1 MRMLRNSY
9 LLSLLTLVM
18 VVFAVG
24 CETNGGNN
32 TPDIPTPERPN
43 ENPEDGPSVDPGTK
57 DDGMTIEISVTD
69 ISAYS
74 AMLTVTPSTDDR
86 YVCIF
91 ISSSQWPGLE
101 GQEAV
106 DFVIDY
112 FDPAFFNGEY
122 SEELQPLMPETEY
135 MVIAFGYDGGVAT
148 TELFTYT
155 FTSLKAQVGSV
166 EILDIK
172 LLRLFDV
179 AEVAALDPAYEEFL
193 EVCECFGVVEATT
206 SKPCDTLWFWWYE
219 EWMMEEYSEAAFIED
234 LLMYDYANN
243 PEVMDM
249 YYSMD
254 SGDRFF
260 FAGLANDENGATS
273 ELYIGECFTLSKD
286 MCSPAEEFLAM
297 VKTES
302 NSVVMFARR

>member
-1 MRMLRNSY
+1 M
-9 LLSLLTLVM
+9 TLVM
-18 VVFAVG
+18 FVFAVS
-24 CETNGGNN
+24 CDDRDDNGGNN
-32 TPDIPTPERPN
+32 DPKPEYPG
-43 ENPEDGPSVDPGTK
+43 EEPEDGPVVDPDTPK
-57 DDGMTIEISVTD
+57 EMVLDIAVTD
-69 ISAYS
+69 ITAYR
-74 AMLTVTPSTDDR
+74 AQLTVTPSEDEP
-86 YVCIF
+86 YACLF
-91 ISSSQWPGLE
+91 IAASQMAEFDNDAESIAYLVE
-101 GQEAV
+101 
-106 DFVIDY
+106 Y
-112 FDPAFFNGEY
+112 FDPAIFEGEY
-122 SEELQPLMPETEY
+122 SEELQPLMPDTEY

-172 LLRLFDV
+172 LLKLFDV

-206 SKPCDTLWFWWYE
+206 SKPCATLWFWWYE

-243 PEVMDM
+243 PELMDM

-254 SGDRFF
+254 GSDRFF
-260 FAGLANDENGATS
+260 FAGLANDEAGATS

>member
-1 MRMLRNSY
+1 MLRNGY

-24 CETNGGNN
+24 CESNGGNN
-32 TPDIPTPERPN
+32 SIITPGPERPD
-43 ENPEDGPSVDPGTK
+43 EDPEDGPVVGPGTEE
-57 DDGMTIEISVTD
+57 DGMTIEISVTD

-74 AMLTVTPSTDDR
+74 AMLTVTPSTDDK
-86 YVCIF
+86 YACVF
-91 ISSSQWPGLE
+91 ISSAQWPDMIE
-101 GQEAV
+101 GDAAV
-106 DFVIDY
+106 KYIVDN
-112 FDPAFFNGEY
+112 FDPALFQGEY
-122 SEELQPLMPETEY
+122 SEELQPLMPDTEY

-172 LLRLFDV
+172 LLKLFDV
-179 AEVAALDPAYEEFL
+179 AEVAALDPSYEEYL

-219 EWMMEEYSEAAFIED
+219 EWMMEEYSEAAIIED

-243 PEVMDM
+243 PELMDM

-254 SGDRFF
+254 GSDRFF
-260 FAGLANDENGATS
+260 FAGLANDEAGATS

-297 VKTES
+297 VKKES

>member
-1 MRMLRNSY
+1 M
-9 LLSLLTLVM
+9 TLVM
-18 VVFAVG
+18 FVFAVS
-24 CETNGGNN
+24 CDDRDDNGGNN
-32 TPDIPTPERPN
+32 DPKPEYPDE
-43 ENPEDGPSVDPGTK
+43 EPEDGPAVDPAK
-57 DDGMTIEISVTD
+57 EMVLDIAVTD
-69 ISAYS
+69 ITAYS
-74 AMLTVTPSTDDR
+74 AQLTVTPSEDKP
-86 YVCIF
+86 YACLF
-91 ISSSQWPGLE
+91 IAASQMAEFDNDAESIAYLVE
-101 GQEAV
+101 
-106 DFVIDY
+106 Y
-112 FDPAFFNGEY
+112 FDPAIFEGEY
-122 SEELQPLMPETEY
+122 SEALLPLMPETEY
-135 MVIAFGYDGGVAT
+135 MVAAFGYKDDAAT
-148 TELFTYT
+148 TKLYTYT
-155 FTSLKAQVGSV
+155 FTTPAAQVGSV

-172 LLRLFDV
+172 ILKLFDV

-243 PEVMDM
+243 PELMDM

-254 SGDRFF
+254 GSDRFF
-260 FAGLANDENGATS
+260 FAGLANDEAGATS

>member
-1 MRMLRNSY
+1 MFRRSY
-9 LLSLLTLVM
+9 LWSLLTLVM
-18 VVFAVG
+18 FVFAVS
-24 CETNGGNN
+24 CDDRDDNGRNN
-32 TPDIPTPERPN
+32 DPTPEYPD
-43 ENPEDGPSVDPGTK
+43 EEPEDGPVIGPDTPEEMVL
-57 DDGMTIEISVTD
+57 DIAVTD
-69 ISAYS
+69 ITAYR
-74 AMLTVTPSTDDR
+74 AQLTVTPSEDEP
-86 YVCIF
+86 YACLF
-91 ISSSQWPGLE
+91 IAASQMAEFDNDAESIAYLVE
-101 GQEAV
+101 
-106 DFVIDY
+106 Y
-112 FDPAFFNGEY
+112 FDPAIFEGEY
-122 SEELQPLMPETEY
+122 SEELQPLMPDTEY

-172 LLRLFDV
+172 LLKLFDV

-243 PEVMDM
+243 PELMDM

-254 SGDRFF
+254 GSDRFF
-260 FAGLANDENGATS
+260 FAGLANDEAGATS

-297 VKTES
+297 VKAES

>member
-1 MRMLRNSY
+1 MLRNGY

-24 CETNGGNN
+24 CESNGGNN
-32 TPDIPTPERPN
+32 TPDTPTPERPN
-43 ENPEDGPSVDPGTK
+43 ENPEDGPSVDPGTEE
-57 DDGMTIEISVTD
+57 DGMTIEISVTD

-74 AMLTVTPSTDDR
+74 AMLTVTPSTDDK
-86 YVCIF
+86 YACIF
-91 ISSSQWPGLE
+91 ISSAQWPDMIE
-101 GQEAV
+101 GDAAV
-106 DFVIDY
+106 KYIVDN

-135 MVIAFGYDGGVAT
+135 MVIAFGYEAGEAT

-172 LLRLFDV
+172 LLKLFDIG
-179 AEVAALDPAYEEFL
+179 EIAAIDSSYEEYV
-193 EVCECFGVVEATT
+193 EECECIGIVEATT

-254 SGDRFF
+254 DSDRFF
-260 FAGLANDENGATS
+260 FAGLANDENGVTS
-273 ELYIGECFTLSKD
+273 ELYIGESFLLSKD

>member
-1 MRMLRNSY
+1 MFRRSY
-9 LLSLLTLVM
+9 LWSLLTLVM
-18 VVFAVG
+18 FVFAVS
-24 CETNGGNN
+24 CDDRDDNVGNN
-32 TPDIPTPERPN
+32 DPKPEYPDE
-43 ENPEDGPSVDPGTK
+43 EPEDGPAVDPAK
-57 DDGMTIEISVTD
+57 EMVLDIAVTD
-69 ISAYS
+69 ITAYS
-74 AMLTVTPSTDDR
+74 AQLTVTPSEDEP
-86 YVCIF
+86 YACLF
-91 ISSSQWPGLE
+91 IAASQMAEFDNDAESIAYLVE
-101 GQEAV
+101 
-106 DFVIDY
+106 Y
-112 FDPAFFNGEY
+112 FDPAIFEGEY
-122 SEELQPLMPETEY
+122 SEALQPLMPETEY
-135 MVIAFGYDGGVAT
+135 MVAAFGYKDDAAT
-148 TELFTYT
+148 TKLYTYT
-155 FTSLKAQVGSV
+155 FTTPAAQVGSV

-172 LLRLFDV
+172 ILKLFDV

-243 PEVMDM
+243 PELMDM

-254 SGDRFF
+254 GSDRFF
-260 FAGLANDENGATS
+260 FAGLANDEAGATS

>member
-1 MRMLRNSY
+1 MFRRSY
-9 LLSLLTLVM
+9 LWSLLTLVM
-18 VVFAVG
+18 FVFAVS
-24 CETNGGNN
+24 CDDRDDNGRNN
-32 TPDIPTPERPN
+32 DPTPEYPD
-43 ENPEDGPSVDPGTK
+43 EEPEDGPVVGPDTTEEMVL
-57 DDGMTIEISVTD
+57 DIAVTD
-69 ISAYS
+69 ITAYR
-74 AMLTVTPSTDDR
+74 AQLTVTPSEDEP
-86 YVCIF
+86 YACLF
-91 ISSSQWPGLE
+91 IAASQMAEFDNDAESIAYLVE
-101 GQEAV
+101 
-106 DFVIDY
+106 Y
-112 FDPAFFNGEY
+112 FDPAIFEGEY
-122 SEELQPLMPETEY
+122 SEELQPLMPDTEY

-172 LLRLFDV
+172 LLKLFDV

-243 PEVMDM
+243 PELMDM

-254 SGDRFF
+254 GSDRFF
-260 FAGLANDENGATS
+260 FAGLANDEAGATS

-297 VKTES
+297 VKAES

>member
-1 MRMLRNSY
+1 M
-9 LLSLLTLVM
+9 TLVM
-18 VVFAVG
+18 FVFAVS
-24 CETNGGNN
+24 CDDRDDNGRNN
-32 TPDIPTPERPN
+32 DPTPEYPD
-43 ENPEDGPSVDPGTK
+43 EEPEDGPVVGPDTTEEMVL
-57 DDGMTIEISVTD
+57 DIAVTD
-69 ISAYS
+69 ITAYR
-74 AMLTVTPSTDDR
+74 AQLTVTPSEDEP
-86 YVCIF
+86 YACLF
-91 ISSSQWPGLE
+91 IAASQMAEFDNDAESIAYLVE
-101 GQEAV
+101 
-106 DFVIDY
+106 Y
-112 FDPAFFNGEY
+112 FDPAIFEGEY
-122 SEELQPLMPETEY
+122 SEELQPLMPDTEY

-172 LLRLFDV
+172 LLKLFDV

-243 PEVMDM
+243 PELMDM

-254 SGDRFF
+254 GSDRFF
-260 FAGLANDENGATS
+260 FAGLANDEAGATS